1 MSDPP
6 DGPGPLQLRAE
17 EIEAAVQCAAAR
29 FSELPVV
36 ETSILRMLILLGR
49 ELSALLEQ
57 SLRPYGLNWTD
68 YRTLMMLFS
77 QPNGVAYPGELCA
90 YVAQS
95 PANMTRIADSLYERG
110 LITRVGCDA
119 DRRRTIL
126 RITPA
131 GEQTVRALLPET
143 AARTRAIFEPI
154 PETGRAALLGQLR
167 ALIAEID
174 KIDRATQAGAR

>member
-1 MSDPP
+1 MTSDPP
-6 DGPGPLQLRAE
+6 DIDSPGPLQLRAE

-29 FSELPVV
+29 FSELPMV
-36 ETSILRMLILLGR
+36 ETSILRLLILLGR

-95 PANMTRIADSLYERG
+95 PANMTRVADSLYERG

-143 AARTRAIFEPI
+143 SARTRAIFEPI
-154 PETGRAALLGQLR
+154 PESGRAAP
-167 ALIAEID
+167 A
-174 KIDRATQAGAR
+174 RATARLDRRDRQN